1 MATTVRGQATRRWW
15 LFWRGR
21 RQRRRSELLDP
32 WRRFRRGLELLAA
45 VLVLG
50 TLGYRLIGLP
60 TFDAFY
66 QTAIT
71 ITTVGYGEIGPP
83 AEVDT
88 AYRAFTLV
96 LVLIGASSA
105 LYTISVLL
113 ETLVEGSLNDGLRRR
128 RMLRKIDHLHGHV
141 IVVGWGRVG
150 RSIATYVAR
159 MGTKV
164 VVVDRVLHPE
174 EPHVSVVVGEAT
186 DDDVLFAAG
195 LERASVLIAALDG
208 DADNLYVT
216 LTARAAR
223 PDLFVVVRTSTQ
235 ANEKKFFQAGANRVV
250 NPHEIGGSRMGAVAM
265 QPNVAEFLDEVLH
278 DEDHDVSIQEI
289 AVTAS
294 SAPAGGNVGALRG
307 DGALVIAVRKAE
319 SGYIANPPGAT
330 ALDVG
335 DVVIAL
341 GSGRQVNRLRHDL
354 APARS
359 VLHPRGQRIEIDRT
373 DR

>member
-1 MATTVRGQATRRWW
+1 MARRWW
-15 LFWRGR
+15 R
-21 RQRRRSELLDP
+21 RRERRRSEQLDP

-45 VLVLG
+45 VLVFG
-50 TLGYRLIGLP
+50 TIGYRLAGLP

-83 AEVDT
+83 GEIDVY
-88 AYRAFTLV
+88 YRSFTLV

-128 RMLRKIDHLHGHV
+128 RMLRKIEHLDGHV

-159 MGTKV
+159 LGATV

-174 EPHVSVVVGEAT
+174 EPHVFVVVGEAT
-186 DDDVLFAAG
+186 DDDVLFDAG

-208 DADNLYVT
+208 DSDNLYVT

-235 ANEKKFFQAGANRVV
+235 ANEKKFLQAGANRVV
-250 NPHEIGGSRMGAVAM
+250 NPHEIGGSRMGALAM
-265 QPNVAEFLDEVLH
+265 QPHVAEFLDEVLH

-289 AVTAS
+289 TVSAAS
-294 SAPAGGNVGALRG
+294 PFVGRTVGALRDALG
-307 DGALVIAVRKAE
+307 RHRDGEAALVIAVRKAT
-319 SGYIANPPGAT
+319 SGYAANPPGAT
-330 ALDVG
+330 LLDAG
-335 DVVIAL
+335 DVLIAL
-341 GSGRQVNRLRHDL
+341 GSDRQLKRMRHDL
-354 APARS
+354 AHTRS
-359 VLHPRGQRIEIDRT
+359 VLFRGQRLPVGGLPLDT
-373 DR
+373 